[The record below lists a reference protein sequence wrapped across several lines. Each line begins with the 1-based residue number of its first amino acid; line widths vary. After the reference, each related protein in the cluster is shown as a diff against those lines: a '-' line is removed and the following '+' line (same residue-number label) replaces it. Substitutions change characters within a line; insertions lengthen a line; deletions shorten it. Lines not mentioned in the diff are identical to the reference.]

1 MREIICLT
9 FVVAL
14 LSSLAAAGVPGKEG
28 QSRTAGQSL
37 FSLRLRMRQDTGAV
51 QEEKVEWDATK
62 TAVIVCDMWD
72 KHWCK
77 GATRRVAEMAPR
89 INELLKTARKKGA
102 LIIHAP
108 SACMGAYKDHPARK
122 RATGAPQADD
132 VPEFLRKGAVKLET
146 ERDAVWPIDQK
157 DGGCDCQPVCK
168 RRQAWKSQI
177 DAIEIADAD
186 AITDSGV
193 ETLNLLAARKID
205 NVLLT
210 GVHTNMCV
218 IGRPFGLRN
227 LKRAGKNVVLVRDL
241 TDTMYNSRRRPK
253 VSHFRGT
260 ELIVAYIEQFVC
272 PTVVSTDITGV
283 APSRF
288 KNDKRPHIVFLLG
301 EREYRTTNT
310 VPAFAEA
317 HLVPAGF
324 RCTYIHAASP
334 DDPTRKHDFPGFE
347 AARSADLLFVS
358 VRRRG
363 LTPQQLDLIRT
374 HLDAGK
380 PLVGIR
386 TASHAFHTR
395 GKHPKGHAE
404 WEAFDP
410 EVLGGSYHGHH
421 GPKHQPKITLA
432 AGAGDHPILR
442 GIKPFVSAG
451 SLYEVRPLAKG
462 AAPLLIGTI
471 PDAESEPVAWT
482 HTYKKARIFYTSLGH
497 WDDFKNPHFLRLL
510 TNALRW
516 ATEETRN

>member
-1 MREIICLT
+1 MRMIILT
-9 FVVAL
+9 LVVLTSLPAL
-14 LSSLAAAGVPGKEG
+14 AVGAAPGKEG

-37 FSLRLRMRQDTGAV
+37 FSLRLRTRQDTAAIR
-51 QEEKVEWDATK
+51 EEKVDWDATR
-62 TAVIVCDMWD
+62 TAVVVCDMWD

-77 GATRRVAEMAPR
+77 GATRRVAEIAPR
-89 INELLKTARKKGA
+89 INRLLKAAREKGA

-108 SACMGAYKDHPARK
+108 SACMEAYKDHPARK
-122 RATGAPQADD
+122 RATTAPKAAD
-132 VPEFLRKGAVKLET
+132 VPKFLAKWAVKLPA
-146 ERDAVWPIDQK
+146 ERGAVWPVDQS

-168 RRQAWKSQI
+168 QGRAWARQIATV
-177 DAIEIADAD
+177 EIADAD
-186 AITDSGV
+186 TITDSGV
-193 ETLNLLAARKID
+193 ETWNLLAARKID
-205 NVLLT
+205 NVLVA

-241 TDTMYNSRRRPK
+241 TDTMYNFRSRPK

-260 ELIVAYIEQFVC
+260 ELVVAYIEQFVC
-272 PTVVSTDITGV
+272 PTVVSTDITGK

-288 KNDKRPHIVFLLG
+288 KNDPRPHIVFLLG
-301 EREYRTTNT
+301 EGEYRTTRT

-317 HLVPAGF
+317 HLAPAGF
-324 RCTYIHAASP
+324 RCTFIHGASH
-334 DDPTRKHDFPGFE
+334 DDATRKHDFPGFE
-347 AARSADLLFVS
+347 AVRSADLLFVS
-358 VRRRG
+358 IRRRG
-363 LTPQQLDLIRT
+363 LTPGQLDLIRA
-374 HLDAGK
+374 HLNAGK

-395 GKHPKGHAE
+395 GKHPAGHTE

-421 GPKHQPKITLA
+421 GPKRQPKITPA
-432 AGAGDHPILR
+432 PDAKDHPILR
-442 GIKPFVSAG
+442 GVKPFVSAG
-451 SLYEVRPLAKG
+451 SLYKVRPLAKG

-471 PDAESEPVAWT
+471 PDAEPEPVAWT

-510 TNALRW
+510 TNAVRW
-516 ATEETRN
+516 ATETSK